1 MARKDRHSMRN
12 TIKYSLHI
20 SINLLLVCCVL
31 LSAHETAAQ
40 SQDKPVQIKWGDYE
54 GYATYEYTVN
64 GKDTILDGD
73 FEFNGPIL
81 DTFTAVQR
89 TYFSMKGHFSKNKP
103 ADDWQFNRTNV
114 SGLNKTT
121 FNENFLRINT
131 VAKKHQ
137 ISGSFN
143 SNKASANWRHD
154 IISIADGQNAGTIFT
169 AEIQERKDNNKLLS
183 IESSDC
189 QLSGRINKTNLADS
203 TWKWLQKNDT
213 TYVQWQFEKGLLIKV
228 SNEEKSW
235 SVDDKKETLAASK
248 INTVPLNQEYIDVLT
263 LKLGLVDDNISNK
276 VCISVLNTLD
286 SLEKVRKEFFETL
299 NQSYSTPLTF
309 RLPYFELSD
318 SETIKLDSI
327 ASFYALMDSLFGEVY
342 GIKEPAL
349 FKKNFPEVVPLLDTI
364 NLLYSI
370 EFKAV
375 EKINSLNNSGVI
387 SYFNRDRLARYVL
400 SKNQPLNTAQRD
412 SLFNLQTFI
421 NHNKL
426 ALLQL
431 KGLKERIMTLNDI
444 RQKQKSLLALEKKM
458 LDKNEIFKIAIDSAL
473 LVTPQ
478 KYTDGLNAI
487 QSFRDSLT
495 QQYWRAPSALEKL
508 IIAEK
513 NLTCFDNLL
522 ALTHL
527 MYKQPEEERKIT
539 QLYTESAF
547 NLFTST
553 DIEYVAKKRIVSAYS
568 ERLIPY
574 FYNTLLPEISCENVT
589 TAYSIISKSAL
600 RMQELKEEETQEIE
614 KKLTKRL
621 SNSEIL
627 SVLGVTQ
634 DLEK

>member
-1 MARKDRHSMRN
+1 MRN

-31 LSAHETAAQ
+31 LSAHETVAQ

-81 DTFTAVQR
+81 DTFTAAQR

-143 SNKASANWRHD
+143 SNKASSNWRHD

-169 AEIQERKDNNKLLS
+169 AEIQERRDNNKLLS

-213 TYVQWQFEKGLLIKV
+213 TYVQWQFEKGLLIEV
-228 SNEEKSW
+228 SNKEKSW
-235 SVDDKKETLAASK
+235 SVDDKEETLAASK

-276 VCISVLNTLD
+276 VCISVLHALD

-327 ASFYALMDSLFGEVY
+327 ASFYALMDSLFSEVY

-614 KKLTKRL
+614 KKLAKRL